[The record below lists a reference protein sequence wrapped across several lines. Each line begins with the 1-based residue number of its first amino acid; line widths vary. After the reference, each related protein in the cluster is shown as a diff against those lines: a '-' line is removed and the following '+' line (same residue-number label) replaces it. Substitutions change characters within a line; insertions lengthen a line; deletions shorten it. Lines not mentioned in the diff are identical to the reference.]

1 LKFCTITAFVIIFTL
16 TASLS
21 LIQKKQ
27 KKKDK
32 PIGTSKFIG
41 KTIAPIHEKWYNETT
56 LKRDILVMAKNT
68 DSSIKLLVL
77 YDILLRMTDEAH
89 ALSSNEIIAELQK
102 YGINLSR
109 KVLPSDI
116 ALLNKYGYEVAT
128 YRKKQKYYYATQ
140 HFFDTAEVTML
151 NDAIT
156 ASKLTARKK
165 KSLTDKLNAMAG
177 RHKAI
182 TDNGVIAV
190 DSTKCANP
198 CIIYSIDAIERA
210 IEEKKKVSFLY
221 FSLDE
226 NKKKVYRS
234 NKKRYV
240 FNPLAMIWSKDNY
253 YLLCYD
259 DKHDG
264 TSRYRIDKMEEVRV
278 ENEARL
284 EKEEFENF
292 NAETYRKHI
301 FSMFGGELKKV
312 EIRFTKDMLGDVYD
326 KFGTDFPIHLASE
339 TEFKATVE
347 VQVSRT
353 FFIWVVGTLGK
364 AEIIGPNGVK
374 ADFENFIN
382 QIKENY

>member
-1 LKFCTITAFVIIFTL
+1 
-16 TASLS
+16 
-21 LIQKKQ
+21 
-27 KKKDK
+27 
-32 PIGTSKFIG
+32 
-41 KTIAPIHEKWYNETT
+41 
-56 LKRDILVMAKNT
+56 MAKST
-68 DSSIKLLVL
+68 DTSIKLLLL
-77 YDILLRMTDEAH
+77 YDILLRKTDDKH
-89 ALSSNEIIAELQK
+89 ALSTNDIIRELK
-102 YGINLSR
+102 ASGINLSR

-116 ALLNKYGYEVAT
+116 ALLNKYGYEVST
-128 YRKKQKYYYATQ
+128 YVKRERFYYVEQ
-140 HFFDTAEVTML
+140 HLFDAAEVTML
-151 NDAIT
+151 ADVIK
-156 ASKLTARKK
+156 ASKLTDKRKQII
-165 KSLTDKLNAMAG
+165 TDKLYSTIGVQKSATNES
-177 RHKAI
+177 
-182 TDNGVIAV
+182 VIAL
-190 DSTKCANP
+190 DTAKYANP
-198 CIIYSIDAIERA
+198 CILYNIDAIERA

-234 NKKRYV
+234 DKKRYI

-284 EKEEFENF
+284 EKKEFENF

-374 ADFENFIN
+374 ADFENFVS